1 MDKTLKNLRFN
12 TLEALSVAISAY
24 RLNNKQVICTLGPKT
39 GTKEQIIDYFLGKST
54 LIITDA
60 DQDTAQNIKDYLIQK
75 VTISKL
81 TGTRV
86 GSFTQEICDILDK
99 DQISVKHLGILAWA
113 PKMYEENLVADSVKE
128 EVSFMALT
136 SRYLGREGDKIELEF
151 HPIRVKY
158 LSSYDMFVH
167 DGHDG
172 KNNIVSFFNKKKID
186 TVTRIRGK
194 VKDAR
199 RCSFHA
205 NGETTILNYVKV
217 L

>member
-1 MDKTLKNLRFN
+1 MNKTPKNLRFN
-12 TLEALSVAISAY
+12 TLEALAVAISAY
-24 RLNNKQVICTLGPKT
+24 QSNNKQVLRTLGPKT
-39 GTKEQIIDYFLGKST
+39 GTKEQIIDYFLGESN
-54 LIITDA
+54 LVVNNNNR
-60 DQDTAQNIKDYLIQK
+60 DTAQNIKDYIVQK

-81 TGTRV
+81 SGARV
-86 GSFTQEICDILDK
+86 SSFTQEVCDLLNK
-99 DQISVKHLGILAWA
+99 DQISVKHVGILAWA
-113 PKMYEENLVADSVKE
+113 PKMYDEHLLCDSVKE
-128 EVSFMALT
+128 ELSFMALT

-158 LSSYDMFVH
+158 LPNYDMFSH

-172 KNNIVSFFNKKKID
+172 KNNIVTFLNKKKVD

-199 RCSFHA
+199 RSSFHS